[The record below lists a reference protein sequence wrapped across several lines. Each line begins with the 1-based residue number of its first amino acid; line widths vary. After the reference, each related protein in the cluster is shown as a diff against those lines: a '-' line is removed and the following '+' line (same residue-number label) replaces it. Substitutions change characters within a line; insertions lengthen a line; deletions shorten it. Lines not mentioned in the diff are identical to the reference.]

1 MSCSPKPAS
10 AVPKNRNIIP
20 KTTVNG
26 HGVFGILSIFLLPIN
41 CYGNLAGAI

>member
-1 MSCSPKPAS
+1 MSCSPEPAC
-10 AVPKNRNIIP
+10 AAPKNRNIRP

-41 CYGNLAGAI
+41 CYGNLARAI

>member
-1 MSCSPKPAS
+1 MSCSPEPAC
-10 AVPKNRNIIP
+10 AAPKNRNIIP

-26 HGVFGILSIFLLPIN
+26 HGAFGILFLFLLPII